1 MKSLKESLFG
11 DNITNDINI
20 DFDFLVKYTQDKVS
34 EAEKKYIIVEM
45 DQNGRGEYE
54 VNFWSN
60 RIKNARKNYEQINI
74 NFVISR
80 VGDEVIIKPW
90 VVFGVDK
97 TFIFHTSDDHRIIS
111 ETKGI
116 TFDSVS
122 GKNPDVLI
130 KTIDGFFDAFEKI
143 NKDKH
148 PIISKPN
155 TYLINNIGRGL
166 FYEKV
171 KKFFKE
177 YPNIKKID

>member
-1 MKSLKESLFG
+1 MFG

-34 EAEKKYIIVEM
+34 EAEKKHIIVEM
-45 DQNGRGEYE
+45 YQKGSGEYE
-54 VNFWSN
+54 INFWSN
-60 RIKNARKNYEQINI
+60 IIKNARKNHEQINI
-74 NFVISR
+74 NFIISR
-80 VGDEVIIKPW
+80 VGNDVIIKPW
-90 VVFGVDK
+90 IVFGVDK
-97 TFIFHTSDDHRIIS
+97 TFIWWTSDDHKNLTQ
-111 ETKGI
+111 TKGI

-122 GKNPDVLI
+122 GKNPDALL
-130 KTIDGFFDAFEKI
+130 KTIDGFFEAFEKI

-155 TYLINNIGRGL
+155 QYLINNIDRGL

-177 YPNIKKID
+177 YPKIKKID